1 MGGKEAF
8 EFVWDE
14 EAIRFFWQARP
25 VLERGFFTDKRV
37 DLFSRL
43 LRGFAPPPPARILEI
58 GSGTGA
64 LLARLRRDGWR
75 GLAVDTSWDLL
86 ARVRDRG
93 IPGSVG
99 AIIAM
104 PVRSGSVDAVVML
117 EVAEHLLPG
126 HAEAGLAE
134 AARVLR
140 PAGVLLLSTP
150 HDENLERGR
159 ALCPNCGALFHAVQ
173 HLRSFTAASLRA
185 LVERCGFR
193 TVLCLPT
200 NLKQTWLPVSW
211 AMRFRAWR
219 RGLKGKGDMHL
230 VYIGARTGQPP
241 STATPGEDG

>member
-14 EAIRFFWQARP
+14 EAIRFFWEARP

-43 LRGFAPPPPARILEI
+43 LRKYAPPPARVLEV

-64 LLARLRRDGWR
+64 LLSRLRQEGWQS
-75 GLAVDTSWDLL
+75 LALDVSLDLL
-86 ARVRDRG
+86 VRVRGRG

-99 AIIAM
+99 TLAAM

-117 EVAEHLLPG
+117 EVVEHLLPG

-140 PAGVLLLSTP
+140 PGGVLLLSTP
-150 HDENLERGR
+150 HDERLAHGR
-159 ALCPNCGALFHAVQ
+159 ALCPNCGALFHALE
-173 HLRSFTAASLRA
+173 HLQSFTVATLRL
-185 LVERCGFR
+185 LVEARGFR
-193 TVLCLPT
+193 TALCLPT
-200 NLKQTWLPVSW
+200 NLRRSWLPIPW

-219 RGLKGKGDMHL
+219 RGRKGKGDMHL
-230 VYIGARTGQPP
+230 VYIGRRTEPP
-241 STATPGEDG
+241 PAPTQGDRP